1 MFLQLYTLNAFADN
15 EASNKI
21 IVIVSIEKIREQQTY
36 INAII
41 VSVLYIVYMNNN
53 KFWKSGIR

>member
-41 VSVLYIVYMNNN
+41 VSVLYIVYINNN
-53 KFWKSGIR
+53 I